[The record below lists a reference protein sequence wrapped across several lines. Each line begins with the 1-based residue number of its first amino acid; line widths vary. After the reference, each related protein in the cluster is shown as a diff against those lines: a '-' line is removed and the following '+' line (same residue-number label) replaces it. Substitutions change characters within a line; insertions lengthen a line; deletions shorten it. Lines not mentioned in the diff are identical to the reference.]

1 MVCDSDI
8 FKDGF
13 GGGAGD
19 HVDIKTASGMFSNTY
34 AWGPYHGLLNT
45 SFFLKKS

>member
-19 HVDIKTASGMFSNTY
+19 HVDIKTASGMFQIHML
-34 AWGPYHGLLNT
+34 GPHIMDY
-45 SFFLKKS
+45 